1 MLFSRLQ
8 VHANGIDVKTV
19 KDLIVEHFPDY
30 ASFTVAS
37 SDDDETKWLKSV
49 LENLKTQLV
58 SNNQSNH
65 NNSTS
70 PSANHLNKNN
80 STNNNNNNNNFHE
93 VEKNNSTNALNGDT
107 NSTLSSSASSM
118 DNELILIQN
127 AQLRTS
133 VDEYKNIIAET
144 VSCHLNSMGDQFLS
158 CLIRRRVC

>member
-1 MLFSRLQ
+1 M
-8 VHANGIDVKTV
+8 
-19 KDLIVEHFPDY
+19 EHFPDY
-30 ASFTVAS
+30 TSFTVAS
-37 SDDDETKWLKSV
+37 SDDETTWLKSV

-65 NNSTS
+65 NKSTS

-107 NSTLSSSASSM
+107 NSTLSSSASPPSM
-118 DNELILIQN
+118 DNELMLIQN
-127 AQLRTS
+127 AQLRTT

-144 VSCHLNSMGDQFLS
+144 VSNFFLFL
-158 CLIRRRVC
+158 CLSLQVLTAGEHVEES